1 MNFLKAT
8 IDNFEGGKA
17 VLKFADGQT
26 LLVPIDKLIGFS
38 EGDEVFINFYNDIES
53 KEQRQKILKG
63 ILNEIIDQ
71 DAQEYNQGEG

>member
-8 IDNFEGGKA
+8 IDNFEGDKA

-71 DAQEYNQGEG
+71 DAEEDNQEEG

>member
-1 MNFLKAT
+1 MEF
-8 IDNFEGGKA
+8 IKA
-17 VLKFADGQT
+17 VIDKFLEDKARLKFDDGQT
-26 LLVPIDKLIGFS
+26 LLVPLNKLIGFS

-71 DAQEYNQGEG
+71 DQAENSGQEE

>member
-1 MNFLKAT
+1 MDFLKAT
-8 IDNFEGGKA
+8 IDNFEGDKA

-71 DAQEYNQGEG
+71 DAEEDNQEEG

>member
-8 IDNFEGGKA
+8 IDNFEGKKA

-26 LLVPIDKLIGFS
+26 LLVPMDKLIGFS

-63 ILNEIIDQ
+63 ILNEIIGQ
-71 DAQEYNQGEG
+71 DVKENSEKEE